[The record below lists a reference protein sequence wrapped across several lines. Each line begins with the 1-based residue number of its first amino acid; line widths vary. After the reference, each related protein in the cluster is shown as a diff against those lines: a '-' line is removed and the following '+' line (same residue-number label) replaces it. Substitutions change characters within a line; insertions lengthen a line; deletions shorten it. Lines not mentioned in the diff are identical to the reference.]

1 MRYAGG
7 VRGTRRGWNGVL
19 WAGEKK
25 TGRRAQYLCLVWCFI
40 LALCLGPAIP
50 ALGRQETAVQEETV
64 QEKAAVQAKG
74 NVKTITITALGD
86 VTIGGDP
93 RRNASQTSSQKF
105 YEKLSAQYSGN
116 FFKNVRQYFTG
127 SAELTLANLES
138 SFTTATR
145 YKNKSYIFRAK
156 PSYARILSSAGIDV
170 VSHANNHAQDFNGGI
185 RSTRAAVRARG
196 MAYVGNGVTAIVK
209 KNGIKV
215 GFCAFYDTGNI
226 TAQAQNVVKRLKEK
240 CHLVVVSMH
249 WGQEY
254 RYAASSSQR
263 SLGRALIRAGADLV
277 VGHHSHVV
285 GGIEKYQGKYIV
297 YSLGTF
303 SSMILTPK
311 DMDTMI
317 FRQTFSVNTKTKE
330 VRGSEP
336 GVLPCSMSSRAS
348 VNDGRP
354 TPLTGQDKERVI
366 KKINRLSLNFSL

>member
-1 MRYAGG
+1 MGG
-7 VRGTRRGWNGVL
+7 VMGAAGAKIGRG
-19 WAGEKK
+19 A
-25 TGRRAQYLCLVWCFI
+25 LCLW
-40 LALCLGPAIP
+40 LALCLCLALPTPAQ
-50 ALGRQETAVQEETV
+50 GKGTV
-64 QEKAAVQAKG
+64 RK
-74 NVKTITITALGD
+74 ITITALGD
-86 VTIGGDP
+86 VTVGGDP
-93 RRNASQTSSQKF
+93 RRSAGQTASQKF
-105 YEKLSAQYSGN
+105 YEKLSAQYNGN
-116 FFKNVRQYFTG
+116 FFKNVRRYFTG

-145 YKNKSYIFRAK
+145 YKNKSYVFRAK

-185 RSTRAAVRARG
+185 RSTRSAVRARG

-209 KNGIKV
+209 KNGVKV
-215 GFCAFYDTGNI
+215 GFCAFYDNGNI

-263 SLGRALIRAGADLV
+263 NLGRALIRSGADLV

-303 SSMILTPK
+303 SSAILTPK

-330 VRGSEP
+330 VRGAQP
-336 GVLPCSMSSRAS
+336 GVLPCSMSSRPA
-348 VNDGRP
+348 VNDARP
-354 TPLTGQDKERVI
+354 TPLTGQDKARVI
-366 KKINRLSLNFSL
+366 KKINRLSYNFSL